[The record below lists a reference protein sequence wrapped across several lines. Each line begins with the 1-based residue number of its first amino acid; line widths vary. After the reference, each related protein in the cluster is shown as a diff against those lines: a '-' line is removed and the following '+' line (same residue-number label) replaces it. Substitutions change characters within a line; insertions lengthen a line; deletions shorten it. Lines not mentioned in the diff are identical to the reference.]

1 MQFVKNGRPIPGIS
15 RPSTTTTNWTADES
29 HPDQRRRLQQ
39 PDDGLE
45 LLDGKLKAR
54 SDDGVP
60 VGQDVFLVDNTDK
73 QNTEE
78 VNTRDAHSPDQ
89 WRWAPIGREGKR

>member
-1 MQFVKNGRPIPGIS
+1 MGDRSLEYHDHLRLQRTG
-15 RPSTTTTNWTADES
+15 TADES

-60 VGQDVFLVDNTDK
+60 VGQAVFLVDNTDK

-78 VNTRDAHSPDQ
+78 VNTRDADSPD
-89 WRWAPIGREGKR
+89 